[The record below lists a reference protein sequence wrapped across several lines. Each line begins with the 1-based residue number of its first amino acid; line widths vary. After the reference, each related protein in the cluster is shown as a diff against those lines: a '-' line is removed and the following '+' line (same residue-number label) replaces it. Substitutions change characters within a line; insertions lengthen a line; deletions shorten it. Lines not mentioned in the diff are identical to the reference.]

1 MKPNDIKNEQ
11 TENNIFIVQEILY
24 SKKLIEAISQTDL
37 FHRVSYVRYI
47 KDIIFTN
54 TISQFFF
61 TFSSQILHNLWT
73 EELFVCIF
81 FFSFCECDFLR
92 ETSQCLADFSCNTK
106 ITSCF
111 LYQELIG
118 PRIFSRSK
126 KKLRE
131 GNNIAHSPC
140 NATQF

>member
-1 MKPNDIKNEQ
+1 MKE
-11 TENNIFIVQEILY
+11 TEWYEKWVDRKYHFIVQEILY

-37 FHRVSYVRYI
+37 FHRVSCPLHKGYHIHQYNFIGFFLLFPHKFYI
-47 KDIIFTN
+47 ICGLRN
-54 TISQFFF
+54 YLCVFFF
-61 TFSSQILHNLWT
+61 HFANA
-73 EELFVCIF
+73 IF
-81 FFSFCECDFLR
+81 WERLVSVSLIF
-92 ETSQCLADFSCNTK
+92 FSCNTK

-118 PRIFSRSK
+118 PRIFCSQK

-140 NATQF
+140 NAT

>member
-54 TISQFFF
+54 TISQVF
-61 TFSSQILHNLWT
+61 TFFPHKFYIICGLRNYLC
-73 EELFVCIF
+73 VF